1 MKCREPDFEENLALR
16 NSPLGASVYTK
27 MTTCK
32 SYRSCTDCQ
41 VNIEFTYI
49 YYFQFLNTIQQH
61 RYYSKFLFFRKILL
75 VVGVMMVLIVEPE
88 FVCRVDIV
96 VL

>member
-41 VNIEFTYI
+41 VNIEFTSFIIFNFKIPYS
-49 YYFQFLNTIQQH
+49 NTDIIQNF
-61 RYYSKFLFFRKILL
+61 YSLGRSCLWL
-75 VVGVMMVLIVEPE
+75 V
-88 FVCRVDIV
+88 
-96 VL
+96 